1 MSKLEYLNKSK
12 CFTSSNIDDPRE
24 FKELLESMKV
34 LGFKNIQ
41 NTIFS
46 ITSAVLL
53 LGNIEFDDS
62 NHNHSG
68 KIINIFLLFK

>member
-34 LGFKNIQ
+34 LGFKNI
-41 NTIFS
+41 
-46 ITSAVLL
+46 
-53 LGNIEFDDS
+53 
-62 NHNHSG
+62 
-68 KIINIFLLFK
+68 